1 MDTHLLYQ
9 NLAVIAAFLL
19 IYSLIAG
26 RFESKLV
33 NGPLLFLLTGWL
45 LGPGGLALLS
55 LSIDSAGIKLL
66 AELTLVIVLFN
77 DAANTNW
84 QILLANRQ
92 LPIRLLMIGLPLTLI
107 AGALFGHWIFP
118 DLPLLEMAI
127 LSTILA
133 PTDAALGKAVV
144 SNPAVPAPVREGLN
158 QESGL
163 NDGICVPVLLLLL
176 ALISPTEQHTGTATL
191 AITLMLEEIG
201 IGLLVA
207 FVLTSL
213 TIRLLKIAYLN
224 GWQLPLWRQ
233 LTMPGLALLCF
244 ALAQTLGGSGF
255 IAAFVGGLFI
265 GHRLGEHK
273 HAYMDSCEGYG
284 DLLSVVIWMV
294 FGATLMPMLPE
305 SAALAI
311 LALCRCQPH
320 PAADGA
326 GLAQPYRYRPQT
338 RAQALYRLVRAAGP
352 CQHRLCGDG
361 AAKRAG
367 ADRPAPHHRH
377 RALHHH
383 IERAAARPHRQP
395 LGRAFQAS
403 LSQAAPIK
411 MPPTGGIFFRGMGH

>member
-1 MDTHLLYQ
+1 MDAHLLYQ

-19 IYSLIAG
+19 VYSLIAG

-45 LGPGGLALLS
+45 LGPGGLELLS

-84 QILLANRQ
+84 QVLLANRQ
-92 LPIRLLMIGLPLTLI
+92 LPIRLLLIGLPLTLLC
-107 AGALFGHWIFP
+107 GALFGHWIFP

-176 ALISPTEQHTGTATL
+176 ALIAPTEQHAGTATL

-213 TIRLLKIAYLN
+213 TIRLLKISYLN

-273 HAYMDSCEGYG
+273 HAYMDSCEGYC

-294 FGATLMPMLPE
+294 FGATLMPILPE
-305 SAALAI
+305 LLHWQYWLYAI
-311 LALCRCQPH
+311 ASLTLLRMVPVWLSLIGTGLK
-320 PAADGA
+320 PELKLFIGWFGPR
-326 GLAQPYRYRPQT
+326 GLASIVFAVMVLQNEPSLIGQRPIIAT
-338 RAQALYRLVRAAGP
+338 V
-352 CQHRLCGDG
+352 LCTIILSVI
-361 AAKRAG
+361 
-367 ADRPAPHHRH
+367 
-377 RALHHH
+377 LHGLTANPWV
-383 IERAAARPHRQP
+383 ERFKPR
-395 LGRAFQAS
+395 
-403 LSQAAPIK
+403 
-411 MPPTGGIFFRGMGH
+411 

>member
-1 MDTHLLYQ
+1 MDAHLLYQ

-19 IYSLIAG
+19 VYSLIAG

-45 LGPGGLALLS
+45 LGPGGLELLS

-84 QILLANRQ
+84 QVLLANRQ
-92 LPIRLLMIGLPLTLI
+92 LPIRLLLIGLPLTLLC
-107 AGALFGHWIFP
+107 GALFGHWSFP

-144 SNPAVPAPVREGLN
+144 SNPAVPAAVREGLN

-176 ALISPTEQHTGTATL
+176 ALIAPTEQHAGTATL

-213 TIRLLKIAYLN
+213 TIRLLKISYLN

-294 FGATLMPMLPE
+294 FGATLMPILPE
-305 SAALAI
+305 LLHWQYWLYAI
-311 LALCRCQPH
+311 ASLTLLRMVPVWLSLIGTGLK
-320 PAADGA
+320 PELKLFIGWFGPR
-326 GLAQPYRYRPQT
+326 GLASIVFAVMVLQNEPALIGQRPIIAT
-338 RAQALYRLVRAAGP
+338 V
-352 CQHRLCGDG
+352 LCTIILSVILHGLT
-361 AAKRAG
+361 ANPWVERFK
-367 ADRPAPHHRH
+367 PH
-377 RALHHH
+377 
-383 IERAAARPHRQP
+383 
-395 LGRAFQAS
+395 
-403 LSQAAPIK
+403 
-411 MPPTGGIFFRGMGH
+411 

>member
-1 MDTHLLYQ
+1 MDAHLLYQ

-45 LGPGGLALLS
+45 LGPGGLELLS

-84 QILLANRQ
+84 QVLLANRQ
-92 LPIRLLMIGLPLTLI
+92 LPIRLLLIGLPLTLLC
-107 AGALFGHWIFP
+107 GALFGHWLFP

-176 ALISPTEQHTGTATL
+176 ALIAPTEQHAGTATL

-213 TIRLLKIAYLN
+213 TIRLLKISYLN

-294 FGATLMPMLPE
+294 FGATLMPILPE
-305 SAALAI
+305 LLHWQYWLYAI
-311 LALCRCQPH
+311 ASLTLLRMVPVWLSLIGTGLK
-320 PAADGA
+320 PELKLFIGWFGPR
-326 GLAQPYRYRPQT
+326 GLASIVFAVMVLQNEPSLIGQRPIIAT
-338 RAQALYRLVRAAGP
+338 V
-352 CQHRLCGDG
+352 LCTIILSVI
-361 AAKRAG
+361 
-367 ADRPAPHHRH
+367 
-377 RALHHH
+377 LHGLTANPWV
-383 IERAAARPHRQP
+383 ERFKPR
-395 LGRAFQAS
+395 
-403 LSQAAPIK
+403 
-411 MPPTGGIFFRGMGH
+411 

>member
-1 MDTHLLYQ
+1 MDAHLLYQ
-9 NLAVIAAFLL
+9 NLTVIAAFLL
-19 IYSLIAG
+19 VYSLIAG

-45 LGPGGLALLS
+45 LGPGGLELLS

-84 QILLANRQ
+84 QVLLANRQ
-92 LPIRLLMIGLPLTLI
+92 LPIRLLLIGLPLTLLC
-107 AGALFGHWIFP
+107 GTLFGHWIFP

-176 ALISPTEQHTGTATL
+176 ALIAPTEQHAGTATL

-213 TIRLLKIAYLN
+213 TIRLLKISYLN

-294 FGATLMPMLPE
+294 FGATLMPILPE
-305 SAALAI
+305 LLHWQYWLYAI
-311 LALCRCQPH
+311 ASLTLLRMVPVWLSLIGTGFK
-320 PAADGA
+320 PELKLFIGWFGPR
-326 GLAQPYRYRPQT
+326 GLASIVFAVMVLQNEPALIGQRPIIAT
-338 RAQALYRLVRAAGP
+338 V
-352 CQHRLCGDG
+352 LCTIILSVILHGLT
-361 AAKRAG
+361 ANPWVERFK
-367 ADRPAPHHRH
+367 PH
-377 RALHHH
+377 
-383 IERAAARPHRQP
+383 
-395 LGRAFQAS
+395 
-403 LSQAAPIK
+403 
-411 MPPTGGIFFRGMGH
+411 

>member
-1 MDTHLLYQ
+1 MDASLIYQ

-26 RFESKLV
+26 RFESRLI
-33 NGPLLFLLTGWL
+33 NGPLLFLLMGWL
-45 LGPGGLALLS
+45 LGSGGLGLLS
-55 LSIDSAGIKLL
+55 LSINSNGIKLL
-66 AELTLVIVLFN
+66 AELTLVIVLFS

-84 QILLANRQ
+84 QVLAANRA
-92 LPIRLLMIGLPLTLI
+92 LPMRLLLIGLPLTLI
-107 AGALFGHWIFP
+107 GGTLFGLWLYP

-144 SNPAVPAPVREGLN
+144 SNPAVPAPIREGLN

-176 ALISPTEQHTGTATL
+176 ALIAPTEQHAGTGMLAVTL
-191 AITLMLEEIG
+191 LLEEIG

-207 FVLTSL
+207 LVLASL
-213 TIRLLKIAYLN
+213 TIRLLKTSYLN

-255 IAAFVGGLFI
+255 IAAFVGGLLI

-305 SAALAI
+305 LLHWQYWLYAAASLTLLRMLPVWLSLLGTGLKPELKLFI
-311 LALCRCQPH
+311 GWFGPR
-320 PAADGA
+320 
-326 GLAQPYRYRPQT
+326 GLASIVFAVMVLQHEP
-338 RAQALYRLVRAAGP
+338 ALLGQKPIIATVLCTIVLSVILHGISANPWVRRFKAA
-352 CQHRLCGDG
+352 
-361 AAKRAG
+361 
-367 ADRPAPHHRH
+367 
-377 RALHHH
+377 
-383 IERAAARPHRQP
+383 
-395 LGRAFQAS
+395 
-403 LSQAAPIK
+403 
-411 MPPTGGIFFRGMGH
+411 

>member
-1 MDTHLLYQ
+1 MDAHLLYQ

-19 IYSLIAG
+19 VYSLIAG

-45 LGPGGLALLS
+45 VGPGGLELLS

-84 QILLANRQ
+84 QVLLANRQ
-92 LPIRLLMIGLPLTLI
+92 LPIRLLLIGLPLTLLC
-107 AGALFGHWIFP
+107 GALFGHWIFP

-176 ALISPTEQHTGTATL
+176 ALIAPTEQHAGTATL

-213 TIRLLKIAYLN
+213 TIRLLKISYLN

-294 FGATLMPMLPE
+294 FGATLMPILPE
-305 SAALAI
+305 LLHWQYWLYAI
-311 LALCRCQPH
+311 ASLTLLRMVSVWLSLIGTGLKPELKLFIGWFG
-320 PAADGA
+320 PR
-326 GLAQPYRYRPQT
+326 GLASIVFAVMVLQNEPSLIGQRPIIAT
-338 RAQALYRLVRAAGP
+338 V
-352 CQHRLCGDG
+352 LCTIILSVI
-361 AAKRAG
+361 
-367 ADRPAPHHRH
+367 
-377 RALHHH
+377 LHGLTANPWV
-383 IERAAARPHRQP
+383 ERFKPR
-395 LGRAFQAS
+395 
-403 LSQAAPIK
+403 
-411 MPPTGGIFFRGMGH
+411 

>member
-1 MDTHLLYQ
+1 MDASLIYQ

-26 RFESKLV
+26 RFESRLI
-33 NGPLLFLLTGWL
+33 NGPLLFLLMGWL
-45 LGPGGLALLS
+45 LGSGGLGLLS
-55 LSIDSAGIKLL
+55 LSINSNGNGNGIKLL
-66 AELTLVIVLFN
+66 AELTLVIVLFS

-84 QILLANRQ
+84 QVLAAHRA
-92 LPIRLLMIGLPLTLI
+92 LPMRLLLIGLPLTLI
-107 AGALFGHWIFP
+107 GGTLFGLWLYP

-144 SNPAVPAPVREGLN
+144 SNPAVPAPIREGLN

-176 ALISPTEQHTGTATL
+176 ALIAPTEQHAGTGMLAVTL
-191 AITLMLEEIG
+191 LLEEIG

-207 FVLTSL
+207 LVLASL
-213 TIRLLKIAYLN
+213 TIRLLKTSYLN

-255 IAAFVGGLFI
+255 IAAFVGGLLI

-305 SAALAI
+305 LLHWQYWLYAAASLTLLRMLPVWLSLLSTGLKPELKLFI
-311 LALCRCQPH
+311 GWFGPR
-320 PAADGA
+320 
-326 GLAQPYRYRPQT
+326 GLASIVFAVMVLQHEP
-338 RAQALYRLVRAAGP
+338 ALLGQKPIIATVLCTIVLSVILHGISANPWVGRFKAA
-352 CQHRLCGDG
+352 
-361 AAKRAG
+361 
-367 ADRPAPHHRH
+367 
-377 RALHHH
+377 
-383 IERAAARPHRQP
+383 
-395 LGRAFQAS
+395 
-403 LSQAAPIK
+403 
-411 MPPTGGIFFRGMGH
+411 

>member
-1 MDTHLLYQ
+1 MDAHLLYQ

-19 IYSLIAG
+19 VYSLIAG

-45 LGPGGLALLS
+45 LGPGGLELLS

-84 QILLANRQ
+84 QVLLANRQ
-92 LPIRLLMIGLPLTLI
+92 LPIRLLLIGLPLTLLC
-107 AGALFGHWIFP
+107 GALFGHWIFP

-176 ALISPTEQHTGTATL
+176 ALIAPTEQHAGTATL

-207 FVLTSL
+207 FVLTSF
-213 TIRLLKIAYLN
+213 TIRLLKISYLN

-294 FGATLMPMLPE
+294 FGATLMPILPE
-305 SAALAI
+305 LLHWQYWLYAI
-311 LALCRCQPH
+311 ASLTLLRMVPVWLSLIGTGLK
-320 PAADGA
+320 PELKLFIGWFGPR
-326 GLAQPYRYRPQT
+326 GLASIVFAVMVLQNEPSLIGQRPIIAT
-338 RAQALYRLVRAAGP
+338 V
-352 CQHRLCGDG
+352 LCTIILSVI
-361 AAKRAG
+361 
-367 ADRPAPHHRH
+367 
-377 RALHHH
+377 LHGLTANPWV
-383 IERAAARPHRQP
+383 ERFKPR
-395 LGRAFQAS
+395 
-403 LSQAAPIK
+403 
-411 MPPTGGIFFRGMGH
+411 

>member
-1 MDTHLLYQ
+1 MDASLIYQ
-9 NLAVIAAFLL
+9 NLAVLAAFLL

-26 RFESKLV
+26 RFESRLI
-33 NGPLLFLLTGWL
+33 NGPLLFLLMGWL
-45 LGPGGLALLS
+45 LGSGGLGLLS
-55 LSIDSAGIKLL
+55 LSINSNGIKLL
-66 AELTLVIVLFN
+66 AELTLVIVLFS

-84 QILLANRQ
+84 QVLAANRA
-92 LPIRLLMIGLPLTLI
+92 LPMRLLLIGLPLTLI
-107 AGALFGHWIFP
+107 GGTLFGLWLYP

-144 SNPAVPAPVREGLN
+144 SNPAVPAPIREGLN

-176 ALISPTEQHTGTATL
+176 ALIAPTEQHAGTGMLAVTL
-191 AITLMLEEIG
+191 LLEEIG

-207 FVLTSL
+207 LVLASL
-213 TIRLLKIAYLN
+213 TIRLLKTSYLN

-255 IAAFVGGLFI
+255 IAAFVGGLLI

-305 SAALAI
+305 LLHWQYWLYAAASLTLLRMLPVWLSLLGTGLKPELKLFI
-311 LALCRCQPH
+311 GWFGPR
-320 PAADGA
+320 
-326 GLAQPYRYRPQT
+326 GLASIVFAVMVLQHEP
-338 RAQALYRLVRAAGP
+338 ALLGQKPIIATVLCTIVLSVILHGISANPWVRRFKAA
-352 CQHRLCGDG
+352 
-361 AAKRAG
+361 
-367 ADRPAPHHRH
+367 
-377 RALHHH
+377 
-383 IERAAARPHRQP
+383 
-395 LGRAFQAS
+395 
-403 LSQAAPIK
+403 
-411 MPPTGGIFFRGMGH
+411 

>member
-1 MDTHLLYQ
+1 MDAHLLYQ

-45 LGPGGLALLS
+45 LGPGGLELLS

-84 QILLANRQ
+84 QVLLANRQ
-92 LPIRLLMIGLPLTLI
+92 LPIRLLLIGLPLTLLC
-107 AGALFGHWIFP
+107 GALFGHWIFP

-176 ALISPTEQHTGTATL
+176 ALIAPTEQHAGTATL
-191 AITLMLEEIG
+191 AITLMLEEIS

-213 TIRLLKIAYLN
+213 TIRLLKISYLN

-294 FGATLMPMLPE
+294 FGATLMPILPE
-305 SAALAI
+305 LLHWQYWLYAI
-311 LALCRCQPH
+311 ASLTLLRIVPVWLSLIGTGLK
-320 PAADGA
+320 PELKLFIGWFGPR
-326 GLAQPYRYRPQT
+326 GLASIVFAVMVLQNEPSLIGQRPIIAT
-338 RAQALYRLVRAAGP
+338 V
-352 CQHRLCGDG
+352 LCTIILSVI
-361 AAKRAG
+361 
-367 ADRPAPHHRH
+367 
-377 RALHHH
+377 LHGLTANPWV
-383 IERAAARPHRQP
+383 ERFKPR
-395 LGRAFQAS
+395 
-403 LSQAAPIK
+403 
-411 MPPTGGIFFRGMGH
+411 

>member
-1 MDTHLLYQ
+1 MDAHLLYQ

-45 LGPGGLALLS
+45 LGPGGLELLS

-84 QILLANRQ
+84 QVLLANRQ
-92 LPIRLLMIGLPLTLI
+92 LPIRLLLIGLPLTLLC
-107 AGALFGHWIFP
+107 GALFGHWIFP

-176 ALISPTEQHTGTATL
+176 ALIAPTEQHAGTATL

-213 TIRLLKIAYLN
+213 TIRLLKISYLN

-273 HAYMDSCEGYG
+273 HAYMDNCEGYG

-294 FGATLMPMLPE
+294 FGATLMPILPE
-305 SAALAI
+305 LLHWQYWLYAI
-311 LALCRCQPH
+311 ASLTLLRMVPVWLSLIGTGLK
-320 PAADGA
+320 PELKLFIGWFGPR
-326 GLAQPYRYRPQT
+326 GLASIVFAVMVLQNEPSLIGQRPIIAT
-338 RAQALYRLVRAAGP
+338 V
-352 CQHRLCGDG
+352 LCTIILSVI
-361 AAKRAG
+361 
-367 ADRPAPHHRH
+367 
-377 RALHHH
+377 LHGLTANPWV
-383 IERAAARPHRQP
+383 ERFKPR
-395 LGRAFQAS
+395 
-403 LSQAAPIK
+403 
-411 MPPTGGIFFRGMGH
+411 

>member
-1 MDTHLLYQ
+1 MDASLIYQ

-26 RFESKLV
+26 RFESRLI
-33 NGPLLFLLTGWL
+33 NGPLLFLLMGWL
-45 LGPGGLALLS
+45 LGPGGIELLS
-55 LSIDSAGIKLL
+55 LSIDSDGIKLL
-66 AELTLVIVLFN
+66 AELTLVIVLFS

-84 QILLANRQ
+84 QVLLANRS
-92 LPIRLLMIGLPLTLI
+92 LPIRLLLIGLPLTLLT
-107 AGALFGHWIFP
+107 GTLFGRWIYP
-118 DLPLLEMAI
+118 DLPLLELAI

-144 SNPAVPAPVREGLN
+144 SNPAVPAPIREGLN

-176 ALISPTEQHTGTATL
+176 ALIAPTEQHSGTGLL
-191 AITLMLEEIG
+191 AITLLLEEIG

-207 FVLTSL
+207 WGLTTFTL
-213 TIRLLKIAYLN
+213 HLLKISYLN

-255 IAAFVGGLFI
+255 IAAFVGGLLM

-294 FGATLMPMLPE
+294 FGATLMPMLAE
-305 SAALAI
+305 LLHWQYWLYAAASLTLLRMVPVWLSLLGTGLKLELKLFI
-311 LALCRCQPH
+311 GWFGPR
-320 PAADGA
+320 
-326 GLAQPYRYRPQT
+326 GLASIVFAVMVLQNEPALLGQRPIIAT
-338 RAQALYRLVRAAGP
+338 V
-352 CQHRLCGDG
+352 LCTIILSVI
-361 AAKRAG
+361 
-367 ADRPAPHHRH
+367 
-377 RALHHH
+377 LHGLT
-383 IERAAARPHRQP
+383 ANPWVARFKPR
-395 LGRAFQAS
+395 
-403 LSQAAPIK
+403 
-411 MPPTGGIFFRGMGH
+411 

>member
-1 MDTHLLYQ
+1 MDAHLLYQ

-33 NGPLLFLLTGWL
+33 NGPLLFMLTGWL
-45 LGPGGLALLS
+45 LGPGGLKLLS

-84 QILLANRQ
+84 QVLLANRQ
-92 LPIRLLMIGLPLTLI
+92 LPIRLLLIGLPLTLLC
-107 AGALFGHWIFP
+107 GALFGHWIFP

-176 ALISPTEQHTGTATL
+176 ALIAPTEQHAGTATL

-213 TIRLLKIAYLN
+213 TIRLLKISYLN

-294 FGATLMPMLPE
+294 FGATLLPILPE
-305 SAALAI
+305 LLHWQYWLYAI
-311 LALCRCQPH
+311 ASLTLLRMVPVWLSLIGTGLK
-320 PAADGA
+320 PELKLFIGWFGPR
-326 GLAQPYRYRPQT
+326 GLASIVFAVMVLQNEPSLIGQRPIIAT
-338 RAQALYRLVRAAGP
+338 V
-352 CQHRLCGDG
+352 LCTIILSVI
-361 AAKRAG
+361 
-367 ADRPAPHHRH
+367 
-377 RALHHH
+377 LHGLTANPWV
-383 IERAAARPHRQP
+383 ERFKPR
-395 LGRAFQAS
+395 
-403 LSQAAPIK
+403 
-411 MPPTGGIFFRGMGH
+411 

>member
-1 MDTHLLYQ
+1 MDAHLLYQ

-45 LGPGGLALLS
+45 LGPGGLELLS

-84 QILLANRQ
+84 QVLLANRQ
-92 LPIRLLMIGLPLTLI
+92 LPIRLLLIGLPLTLLC
-107 AGALFGHWIFP
+107 GALFGHWIFP
-118 DLPLLEMAI
+118 DLPLLEMAL

-176 ALISPTEQHTGTATL
+176 ALIAPTEQHAGTATL

-213 TIRLLKIAYLN
+213 TIRLLKISYLN

-294 FGATLMPMLPE
+294 FGATLMPILPE
-305 SAALAI
+305 LLHWQYWLYAI
-311 LALCRCQPH
+311 ASLTLLRMVPVWLSLIGTGLK
-320 PAADGA
+320 PELKLFIGWFGPR
-326 GLAQPYRYRPQT
+326 GLASIVFAVMVLQNEPSLIGQRPIIAT
-338 RAQALYRLVRAAGP
+338 V
-352 CQHRLCGDG
+352 LCTIILSVI
-361 AAKRAG
+361 
-367 ADRPAPHHRH
+367 
-377 RALHHH
+377 LHGLTANPWV
-383 IERAAARPHRQP
+383 ERFKPR
-395 LGRAFQAS
+395 
-403 LSQAAPIK
+403 
-411 MPPTGGIFFRGMGH
+411 

>member
-1 MDTHLLYQ
+1 MDASLIYQ

-26 RFESKLV
+26 RFESRLI
-33 NGPLLFLLTGWL
+33 NGPLLFLLMGWL
-45 LGPGGLALLS
+45 LGPGGIELLS
-55 LSIDSAGIKLL
+55 LSIDSDGIKLL
-66 AELTLVIVLFN
+66 AELTLVIVLFS

-84 QILLANRQ
+84 QVLLANRA
-92 LPIRLLMIGLPLTLI
+92 LPIRLLLIGLPLTLA
-107 AGALFGHWIFP
+107 AGSLFGHWLFP

-144 SNPAVPAPVREGLN
+144 SNPAVPAPIREGLN

-176 ALISPTEQHTGTATL
+176 ALIAPTEQHSGTGLL
-191 AITLMLEEIG
+191 AITLLLEEIG

-207 FVLTSL
+207 WGLTTFTL
-213 TIRLLKIAYLN
+213 RLLKTSYLN

-255 IAAFVGGLFI
+255 IAAFVGGLLM
-265 GHRLGEHK
+265 GRKLGEHK

-294 FGATLMPMLPE
+294 FGATLMPMLAE
-305 SAALAI
+305 LLHWQYWLYAAASLTLLRMVPVWLSLLGTGLKLELKLFI
-311 LALCRCQPH
+311 GWFGPR
-320 PAADGA
+320 
-326 GLAQPYRYRPQT
+326 GLASIVFAVMVLQNEPALLGQRPIIAT
-338 RAQALYRLVRAAGP
+338 V
-352 CQHRLCGDG
+352 LCTIILSVI
-361 AAKRAG
+361 
-367 ADRPAPHHRH
+367 
-377 RALHHH
+377 LHGLT
-383 IERAAARPHRQP
+383 ANPWVARFKPR
-395 LGRAFQAS
+395 
-403 LSQAAPIK
+403 
-411 MPPTGGIFFRGMGH
+411 

>member
-1 MDTHLLYQ
+1 MDAHLLYQ

-19 IYSLIAG
+19 VYSLIAG

-45 LGPGGLALLS
+45 LGPGGLELLS

-84 QILLANRQ
+84 QVLLANRQ
-92 LPIRLLMIGLPLTLI
+92 LPIRLLLIGLPLTLLC
-107 AGALFGHWIFP
+107 GALFGHWIFP

-176 ALISPTEQHTGTATL
+176 ALIAPTEQHAGTATL

-213 TIRLLKIAYLN
+213 TIRLLKISYLN

-294 FGATLMPMLPE
+294 FGATLMPILPE
-305 SAALAI
+305 LLHWQYWLYAI
-311 LALCRCQPH
+311 ASLTLLRMVPVWLSLIGTGLK
-320 PAADGA
+320 PELKLFIGWFGPR
-326 GLAQPYRYRPQT
+326 GLASIVFAVMVLQNEPSLIGQRPIIAT
-338 RAQALYRLVRAAGP
+338 V
-352 CQHRLCGDG
+352 LCTIILSVILHGLT
-361 AAKRAG
+361 ANPWVERFK
-367 ADRPAPHHRH
+367 PH
-377 RALHHH
+377 
-383 IERAAARPHRQP
+383 
-395 LGRAFQAS
+395 
-403 LSQAAPIK
+403 
-411 MPPTGGIFFRGMGH
+411 

>member
-19 IYSLIAG
+19 LYSLIAG

-45 LGPGGLALLS
+45 LGPGGLELLS

-84 QILLANRQ
+84 QVLLANRQ
-92 LPIRLLMIGLPLTLI
+92 LPIRLLLIGLPLTLLC
-107 AGALFGHWIFP
+107 GALFGHWIFP
-118 DLPLLEMAI
+118 NLPLLEMAI

-176 ALISPTEQHTGTATL
+176 ALIAPTEQHAGTATL

-207 FVLTSL
+207 FVLTCL
-213 TIRLLKIAYLN
+213 TIRLLKISYLN

-255 IAAFVGGLFI
+255 IAAFVGGLLM
-265 GHRLGEHK
+265 GRRLGEHK

-294 FGATLMPMLPE
+294 FGATLMPILPE
-305 SAALAI
+305 LLHWQYWLYAI
-311 LALCRCQPH
+311 ASLTLLRMVPVWLSLIGTGLK
-320 PAADGA
+320 PELKLFIGWFGPR
-326 GLAQPYRYRPQT
+326 GLASIVFAVMVLQNEPSLIGQRPIIAT
-338 RAQALYRLVRAAGP
+338 V
-352 CQHRLCGDG
+352 LCTIILSVI
-361 AAKRAG
+361 
-367 ADRPAPHHRH
+367 
-377 RALHHH
+377 LHGLTANPWV
-383 IERAAARPHRQP
+383 ERFKPR
-395 LGRAFQAS
+395 
-403 LSQAAPIK
+403 
-411 MPPTGGIFFRGMGH
+411 

>member
-1 MDTHLLYQ
+1 MDAHLLYQ

-19 IYSLIAG
+19 VYSLIAG

-45 LGPGGLALLS
+45 LGPGGLELLS

-84 QILLANRQ
+84 QVLLANRQ
-92 LPIRLLMIGLPLTLI
+92 LPIRLLLIGLPLTLLC
-107 AGALFGHWIFP
+107 GALFGHWIFP

-176 ALISPTEQHTGTATL
+176 ALIAPTEQHAGTATL

-213 TIRLLKIAYLN
+213 TIRLLKISYLN

-294 FGATLMPMLPE
+294 FGATLMPILPE
-305 SAALAI
+305 LLHWQYWLYAI
-311 LALCRCQPH
+311 ASLTLLRMAPVWLSLIGTGLKPELKLFIGWFGPR
-320 PAADGA
+320 
-326 GLAQPYRYRPQT
+326 GLASIVFAVMVLQNEPSLIGQRPIIAT
-338 RAQALYRLVRAAGP
+338 V
-352 CQHRLCGDG
+352 LCTIILSVI
-361 AAKRAG
+361 
-367 ADRPAPHHRH
+367 
-377 RALHHH
+377 LHGLTANPWV
-383 IERAAARPHRQP
+383 ERFKPR
-395 LGRAFQAS
+395 
-403 LSQAAPIK
+403 
-411 MPPTGGIFFRGMGH
+411 

>member
-1 MDTHLLYQ
+1 MDAHLLYQ

-45 LGPGGLALLS
+45 LGPGGLELLS

-84 QILLANRQ
+84 QVLLANRQ
-92 LPIRLLMIGLPLTLI
+92 LPIRLLLIGLPLTLLC
-107 AGALFGHWIFP
+107 GALFGHWIFP

-176 ALISPTEQHTGTATL
+176 ALIAPTEQHAGTATL

-213 TIRLLKIAYLN
+213 TIRLLKISYLN

-294 FGATLMPMLPE
+294 FGATLMPILPE
-305 SAALAI
+305 LLHWQYWLYAI
-311 LALCRCQPH
+311 ASLTLLRMVPVWLSLIGTGLK
-320 PAADGA
+320 PELKLFIGWFGPR
-326 GLAQPYRYRPQT
+326 GLASIVFAVMVLQHEPSLIGQRPIIAT
-338 RAQALYRLVRAAGP
+338 V
-352 CQHRLCGDG
+352 LCTIILSVI
-361 AAKRAG
+361 
-367 ADRPAPHHRH
+367 
-377 RALHHH
+377 LHGLTANPWV
-383 IERAAARPHRQP
+383 ERFKPR
-395 LGRAFQAS
+395 
-403 LSQAAPIK
+403 
-411 MPPTGGIFFRGMGH
+411 